1 MRNIKLII
9 EYDGTNYVGWQK
21 QINGIGIQEKIEE
34 AIFKIT
40 GEKVHLIGSGRTD
53 SGVHARGQVAN
64 FYTKSKISG
73 DRFKYAINTKLPFD
87 IVIVE
92 SEEVDKDF
100 HSRCDAKAKEYSYLI
115 YNSTTRS
122 PLYRNY
128 SYHVFYVLDDN
139 KMRQGANYLLGTHD
153 FLAFT
158 GSKNNLEDTC
168 RTINSINLKRK
179 GDFIKLN
186 IRGNGFLYNMV
197 RIIAGTLVDIG
208 RGRIQP
214 EDIPNIIKSKD
225 RKCAG
230 PTAAAQ
236 GLYLE
241 KVYY

>member
-1 MRNIKLII
+1 M
-9 EYDGTNYVGWQK
+9 
-21 QINGIGIQEKIEE
+21 
-34 AIFKIT
+34 
-40 GEKVHLIGSGRTD
+40 HLIGSGRTD

-73 DRFKYAINTKLPFD
+73 DRFKHALNTRLPFD
-87 IVIVE
+87 IAILK

-100 HSRCDAKAKEYSYLI
+100 HSRCDAKGKEYSYLI
-115 YNSTTRS
+115 YNNNIRS

-128 SYHVFYVLDDN
+128 SYYVSYVLDYD
-139 KMRQGANYLLGTHD
+139 KMRKGASCFLGTHD

-158 GSKNNLEDTC
+158 GSKNVLEDTC

-186 IRGNGFLYNMV
+186 IEGNGFLYNMV
-197 RIIAGTLVDIG
+197 RIIAGTLIDIG
-208 RGRIQP
+208 IGRIQP
-214 EDIPNIIKSKD
+214 EDVPNIIKSKD

-230 PTAAAQ
+230 HTAAAQ